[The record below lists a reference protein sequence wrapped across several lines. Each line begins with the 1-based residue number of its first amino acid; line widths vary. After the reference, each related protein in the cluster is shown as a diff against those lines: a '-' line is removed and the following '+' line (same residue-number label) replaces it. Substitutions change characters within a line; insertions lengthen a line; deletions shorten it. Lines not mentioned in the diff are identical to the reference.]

1 MAARVNVKFVVI
13 LSAVLVVV
21 FVGVAG
27 AFYVIQSRSGA
38 NYARQGDAAL
48 ARGDIKAA
56 DNFYSRAVGKERT
69 NVEWLLKW
77 RDIRAQKIPES
88 YSSYLDD
95 YRMYSGG
102 ILRSL
107 ALVQRTNLQAHK
119 DYLQDL
125 YNSGSLSA
133 VVEETNAALRFFDP
147 ERPPALRRF
156 RGMALARLYASGID
170 FAEPDK
176 FKIPLAKEDLEAALA
191 ENPRDADAAE
201 CLALW
206 YTTSASKAKATLD
219 NAAAARNSQ
228 AAFKVMDDLVAANP
242 GDPSSLA
249 LKLGQDVAAVENLE
263 DPGNNPANLVRRKA
277 AALEALRPRLGEVHR
292 AYMAADPEKLTN
304 LDIARFQVVAVR
316 IDPKDGPA
324 LVGQVND
331 RALTKA
337 PTNADLL
344 ARRAELAYMSGDLE
358 GTIAILQTIIDLPR
372 RPVSLD
378 GLRLF
383 DIRRRAIF
391 AQTNAALALALK
403 APDQAATKAAVA
415 RAQTFRQKLALEVP
429 EQSPEL
435 LFVDGKRLFIEGDLR
450 GAQRT
455 LTEFVRAPANLTNNL
470 IEARLFLADAA
481 VKLNETGIAREQL
494 LQVLK
499 QSPDSTEVLL
509 SLAQVESTLQNRE
522 RAVEYLKRALDID
535 PDNQRAR
542 TNLEMLQAV
551 SPGAGKLDDPVLQ
564 RIAEAQRIAQ
574 GTSNTIGNDAAA
586 IEWLAKGLDANDHDP
601 RLVSRVAEGKASLS
615 DLDGAIA
622 VLRAGLA
629 KHPGDE
635 LLTAMLKRYEAAGTL
650 EGTIA
655 LIDESGLSP
664 VNKWLNKR
672 QAYLARGK
680 TAEAA
685 DALAQAAKAA
695 PEDPLVL
702 DLLFGEAAARKD
714 IAEAT
719 RLAEVAAR
727 TDADRADGDIFKA
740 RLLILQ
746 SNDREAANTLRRA
759 TERGNAN
766 QAVYRLLGSVQL
778 KLGNGADAL
787 KSFRRALELNPSD
800 VPTIKSLLAALVQLG
815 HIPEALVVAQTS
827 EAYGRRDTEFVNAWL
842 SLEAAAGNTQFAR
855 ERREDRLRQAP
866 DDMGNAA
873 ALAELYLTA
882 REWAKARTL
891 IDTLRAQDPSIRYVA
906 LDARWHAD
914 QGDLEKAAQTF
925 VNYIST
931 LAAKPEPMTPEPYLV
946 FGQFML
952 QRGQSQTGLNAYR
965 QAARFQDP
973 KTLDVDVLI
982 GDTQFSLGM
991 IADAE
996 QTYGRVIA
1004 AGVPD
1009 PDNRIH
1015 KRRIDCLLQ
1024 VGRSA
1029 DAEKEIAALGPAA
1042 DSDPG
1047 LLVQRSVAAS
1057 GLGEPKR
1064 ARELLDRAI
1073 AKFPDEPSPYFFRA
1087 RLLLSN
1093 PALASD
1099 ALADLATVI
1108 RLQPGHWQALR
1119 TRSRIALSQNR
1130 PDDAILD
1137 LRAAVEANP
1146 QIDALRF
1153 ELIDLLLKQNREG
1166 DALDLADAAIK
1177 ARAGDPSYTVRV
1189 AERFSQSGNWAR
1201 AAQYHKLVWEKLGT
1215 PAAAMSYVN
1224 ALLSMTPP
1232 ALAEA
1237 SATLAT
1243 RGLGVENSID
1253 LLLARAAVRRKQK
1266 DNAAATTDAL
1276 VALSLVTDLASLAQ
1290 WNDRVSRVFSEPA
1303 DAITLMTAAK
1313 PPPALTDWFALFKA
1327 TFKLREPAQQSQG
1340 LADLQALA
1348 APDKDKALRIAAY
1361 QTISGV
1367 LGEQGK
1373 FVEAFDATKAG
1384 LEIAPDDVILN
1395 NNAAYFLTENLN
1407 RSADAVP
1414 YAEKAAGLNP
1424 NHPGIVDTLA
1434 ATYWAVGRKDEAIQ
1448 KLTDSLR
1455 LSRTDVDKATYA
1467 IKLAG
1472 WKLQAGDAKGAASL
1486 ANSVRELLIE
1496 NPSALTAETSPKW
1509 EQLQKDLPAA
1519 R

>member
-228 AAFKVMDDLVAANP
+228 AALKVMDDLVAANP

-403 APDQAATKAAVA
+403 APDQAATKAAIA

-601 RLVSRVAEGKASLS
+601 RLVSRVAE
-615 DLDGAIA
+615 
-622 VLRAGLA
+622 
-629 KHPGDE
+629 
-635 LLTAMLKRYEAAGTL
+635 
-650 EGTIA
+650 A
-655 LIDESGLSP
+655 LPS
-664 VNKWLNKR
+664 
-672 QAYLARGK
+672 
-680 TAEAA
+680 
-685 DALAQAAKAA
+685 AA
-695 PEDPLVL
+695 PSPSS
-702 DLLFGEAAARKD
+702 GPASPSTPATNSSPPCSN
-714 IAEAT
+714 AT
-719 RLAEVAAR
+719 RPPA
-727 TDADRADGDIFKA
+727 
-740 RLLILQ
+740 
-746 SNDREAANTLRRA
+746 
-759 TERGNAN
+759 
-766 QAVYRLLGSVQL
+766 
-778 KLGNGADAL
+778 
-787 KSFRRALELNPSD
+787 PS
-800 VPTIKSLLAALVQLG
+800 K
-815 HIPEALVVAQTS
+815 
-827 EAYGRRDTEFVNAWL
+827 
-842 SLEAAAGNTQFAR
+842 
-855 ERREDRLRQAP
+855 
-866 DDMGNAA
+866 
-873 ALAELYLTA
+873 
-882 REWAKARTL
+882 
-891 IDTLRAQDPSIRYVA
+891 
-906 LDARWHAD
+906 
-914 QGDLEKAAQTF
+914 
-925 VNYIST
+925 
-931 LAAKPEPMTPEPYLV
+931 
-946 FGQFML
+946 
-952 QRGQSQTGLNAYR
+952 
-965 QAARFQDP
+965 
-973 KTLDVDVLI
+973 
-982 GDTQFSLGM
+982 
-991 IADAE
+991 
-996 QTYGRVIA
+996 
-1004 AGVPD
+1004 
-1009 PDNRIH
+1009 
-1015 KRRIDCLLQ
+1015 
-1024 VGRSA
+1024 
-1029 DAEKEIAALGPAA
+1029 
-1042 DSDPG
+1042 
-1047 LLVQRSVAAS
+1047 
-1057 GLGEPKR
+1057 
-1064 ARELLDRAI
+1064 
-1073 AKFPDEPSPYFFRA
+1073 EPSP
-1087 RLLLSN
+1087 SSTN
-1093 PALASD
+1093 PASPPSTSGSTSGRPTSPAEKPPRPP
-1099 ALADLATVI
+1099 T
-1108 RLQPGHWQALR
+1108 PWLR
-1119 TRSRIALSQNR
+1119 PPKPPRKTLWCWTSSSAR
-1130 PDDAILD
+1130 P
-1137 LRAAVEANP
+1137 
-1146 QIDALRF
+1146 
-1153 ELIDLLLKQNREG
+1153 
-1166 DALDLADAAIK
+1166 
-1177 ARAGDPSYTVRV
+1177 
-1189 AERFSQSGNWAR
+1189 
-1201 AAQYHKLVWEKLGT
+1201 
-1215 PAAAMSYVN
+1215 
-1224 ALLSMTPP
+1224 PP
-1232 ALAEA
+1232 ARISPRPPGSPRSPPAPTPTA
-1237 SATLAT
+1237 PTATSSRHACSFS
-1243 RGLGVENSID
+1243 R
-1253 LLLARAAVRRKQK
+1253 
-1266 DNAAATTDAL
+1266 ATT
-1276 VALSLVTDLASLAQ
+1276 
-1290 WNDRVSRVFSEPA
+1290 
-1303 DAITLMTAAK
+1303 AK
-1313 PPPALTDWFALFKA
+1313 PPI
-1327 TFKLREPAQQSQG
+1327 RS
-1340 LADLQALA
+1340 A
-1348 APDKDKALRIAAY
+1348 APPNGAT
-1361 QTISGV
+1361 QTR
-1367 LGEQGK
+1367 
-1373 FVEAFDATKAG
+1373 
-1384 LEIAPDDVILN
+1384 
-1395 NNAAYFLTENLN
+1395 
-1407 RSADAVP
+1407 RSTAS
-1414 YAEKAAGLNP
+1414 
-1424 NHPGIVDTLA
+1424 
-1434 ATYWAVGRKDEAIQ
+1434 W
-1448 KLTDSLR
+1448 
-1455 LSRTDVDKATYA
+1455 
-1467 IKLAG
+1467 
-1472 WKLQAGDAKGAASL
+1472 AAS
-1486 ANSVRELLIE
+1486 SSS
-1496 NPSALTAETSPKW
+1496 SATAPT
-1509 EQLQKDLPAA
+1509 